1 MAVEQIGQNPEIR
14 RVNAKDRPQT
24 QALCV
29 SVGWP
34 VFAGPMRS
42 KSLALAGAV
51 EYVTNPTVG
60 AWPSGKASGFG
71 PVIPGSNPGAP
82 AIDFSVHRWRRLH
95 EVWPRVASAL
105 CLGLLLA

>member
-1 MAVEQIGQNPEIR
+1 M
-14 RVNAKDRPQT
+14 

-29 SVGWP
+29 LGGWP
-34 VFAGPMRS
+34 VFAGPMRG
-42 KSLALAGAV
+42 KSLALVGAV

-82 AIDFSVHRWRRLH
+82 ATYYFPDKECDQRR
-95 EVWPRVASAL
+95 ESAEPFV
-105 CLGLLLA
+105 LGAGCSS